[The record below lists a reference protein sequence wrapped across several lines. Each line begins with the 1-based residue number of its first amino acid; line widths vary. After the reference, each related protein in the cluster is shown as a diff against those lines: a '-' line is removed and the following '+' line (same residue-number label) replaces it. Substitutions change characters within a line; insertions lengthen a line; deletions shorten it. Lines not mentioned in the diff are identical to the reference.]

1 MSLSFYT
8 NVSLAGNEILLRE
21 YVDGQRVQ
29 RRVKY
34 KPFAFEL
41 DPAGKYRTLTGQ
53 PVRRTEFDSIRSAR
67 TFHKTHEGIDNKPIF
82 GLENYV
88 YTFIHDQYD
97 NEIQYDPS
105 IVSVVT
111 VDIEVDITDSMPD
124 IQKAMNEVTAI
135 TLSRNGQKVILG
147 CGEYKE
153 HHPSVKYYRCTDEA
167 ALLRCFVDL
176 WRGPTY
182 SPDIVTGWNVEFFD
196 IPYLV
201 NRINRVLGDNEANFL
216 SPWGILNETQIE
228 VRGRKQ
234 QAYTPAGITVLDY
247 LALYR
252 KFSFTPHETYTLDH
266 IANYELGERKLDYS
280 EYDGLSGLY
289 RNNYQKYIEYNCRD
303 VELVE
308 RLDDKLK
315 MIELVMAVA
324 YDAKVNYQDTFAT
337 VRPWDVIIHN
347 YLLDQNIVVPKY
359 KESFVDHNIMGG
371 YVKDVQVGEHKWVVS
386 LDLNSLYPHI
396 IMQYNISTETFK
408 GKLPGSVSVL
418 DVLNGRLNDYKD
430 YMKQHNVAV
439 TANMCMFS
447 KEKQGFLP
455 RLMSKMYD
463 DRVVYKNKMIEAK
476 KIVASTD
483 KNSKEHIQAVKD
495 VSRYNNLQMAK
506 KIQLNSAYGALA
518 NRYFRWFELD
528 FAEGITSSGQL
539 STMWIEREL
548 NQYLNKLLGTK
559 SKDYVIACDTDS
571 VYLTL
576 DALVTKTLPG
586 ETDIQKIVKFLDKV
600 SNEVLEP
607 FVDAKYAELAEYV
620 NAYAQKMVMKRE
632 SIANKGIWKA
642 KKMYILNV
650 YNEEGVAYDKP
661 KLKMKGIEAIRTS
674 TPMVCR
680 KAIIGA
686 LEIIMNKSEVDLQ
699 QYVSKFRTEFSNL
712 PCEDVSFPRGVN
724 GLGKWRDAATIWKK
738 ATPIHVKGALIYN
751 HLLKTM
757 KLDNKYQ
764 PLVSG
769 EKIKFCYLKK
779 PNPHQVD
786 VIAFPGRL
794 PTELGL
800 NLYIDRDMQFEKTF
814 LSPLRSITS
823 AIRWN
828 MEKRATLDDFFS

>member
-1 MSLSFYT
+1 MSAFYT
-8 NVSLAGNEILLRE
+8 NVLLNRNDILLRGYE
-21 YVDGQRVQ
+21 NGQRIQ
-29 RRVKY
+29 RKVPY
-34 KPFAFEL
+34 KPYMFVPSPEGTYKTL
-41 DPAGKYRTLTGQ
+41 DGQ
-53 PVRRTEFDSIRSAR
+53 PVGRMDFDSIYDAR
-67 TFHKTHEGIDNKPIF
+67 DFNKRYEAVDNFTIY
-82 GLENYV
+82 GLNNFQ
-88 YTFIHDQYD
+88 YTFIYD
-97 NEIQYDPS
+97 TYKGEIQYDPAL
-105 IVSVVT
+105 VSVVT
-111 VDIEVDITDSMPD
+111 IDIEVDITESMPE
-124 IQKAMNEVTAI
+124 IETAMNEVTAI
-135 TLSRNGQKVILG
+135 TLGRDGQKVVLG

-153 HHPSVKYYRCTDEA
+153 HQPNIKYYRCKDEA
-167 ALLRCFVDL
+167 ALLQVFVDL
-176 WRGPTY
+176 WCGPTY

-196 IPYLV
+196 VPYLV
-201 NRINRVLGDNEANFL
+201 NRINRVLGDGVARKL

-234 QAYTPAGITVLDY
+234 QAYIPAGITVLDY

-252 KFSFTPHETYTLDH
+252 KFSFTPHESYTLDH

-280 EYDGLSGLY
+280 EFDGLNGLY
-289 RNNYQKYIEYNCRD
+289 RDNYQKYIEYNIRD

-347 YLLDQNIVVPKY
+347 YLLDRKIVIPQF
-359 KESFVDHNIMGG
+359 KESYTDHSIMGG

-396 IMQYNISTETFK
+396 IMQYNISTETFR
-408 GKLPGSVSVL
+408 GKLPGSLSVT
-418 DVLNGRLNDYKD
+418 DVLNGSLNQYKD
-430 YMKQHNVAV
+430 YMKENNVAV

-463 DRVVYKNKMIEAK
+463 DRVVYKKQMIEAK
-476 KIVASTD
+476 KVLAAAP
-483 KNSKEHIQAVKD
+483 KGSKEAVQADKD
-495 VSRYNNLQMAK
+495 AARFHNLQQAK

-518 NRYFRWFELD
+518 NKYFRWFELD

-548 NQYLNKLLGTK
+548 NEYLNKLLKTK
-559 SKDYVIACDTDS
+559 KKDYVIACDTDS

-576 DALVTKTLPG
+576 DGLVQQSMPG
-586 ETDIQKIVKFLDKV
+586 ETDIPKIVKFLDKV
-600 SNEVLEP
+600 ANDVLEP
-607 FVDAKYAELAEYV
+607 FVDKKYGELAEYV

-650 YNEEGVAYDKP
+650 YNEEGVAYDEP

-680 KAIIGA
+680 KAIIDA
-686 LEIIMNKSEVDLQ
+686 LKLIMNKSEVDLQ
-699 QYVSKFRTEFSNL
+699 NYVAEFRATFTKL
-712 PCEDVSFPRGVN
+712 PVEDISFPRGVR
-724 GLGKWRDAATIWKK
+724 GLGKWRDGATIWKK
-738 ATPIHVKGALIYN
+738 STPIHVKGALIYN

-757 KLDNKYQ
+757 KLTDKYQ
-764 PLVSG
+764 PINNG

-779 PNPHQVD
+779 PNPHRVD
-786 VIAFPGRL
+786 VITFPSRL

-800 NLYIDRDMQFEKTF
+800 DRYIDRDMQFEKTF
-814 LSPLRSITS
+814 ISPLTSITE
-823 AIRWN
+823 AIRWDI
-828 MEKRATLDDFFS
+828 EKKSNLDSFFA